1 MQCQALWLD
10 YDSFVRWRQGINN
23 NIPLC
28 EDQASV
34 QAGAGLGPMGVISPR
49 LRWLHTSHQLAACL
63 CHAPSSGAWFS
74 WALAA
79 AGAGLEASL
88 HTDATDR
95 RLNNHLPSL
104 HTDCES
110 CFYSADCHPSIHN
123 KFEKTTNGGEKF
135 GVTIIAM
142 DKVR

>member
-1 MQCQALWLD
+1 MRTKPLH
-10 YDSFVRWRQGINN
+10 RQ
-23 NIPLC
+23 
-28 EDQASV
+28 V
-34 QAGAGLGPMGVISPR
+34 QVWVPWVSSPPGSGDCIHLISSRLACVTLLAPELG
-49 LRWLHTSHQLAACL
+49 SHG
-63 CHAPSSGAWFS
+63 H
-74 WALAA
+74 LAA

-88 HTDATDR
+88 HTATDR

-123 KFEKTTNGGEKF
+123 KFGKTTNGGEMF